1 MGIDYTEVIVE
12 SGAQSGRCE
21 RRLRGQAKGARVR
34 MLRLLKGGQATSLPA
49 CFPLVGYSL
58 RQLRRWWA
66 EYKESGLV
74 GLIEEKPHPGKASKL
89 SDAAYEALQVQMRL
103 GKIATR
109 SGRPRI
115 PGAGAQHPVRLGE
128 RGMVAATQAQGEAQ
142 DRQASAQT
150 LGSRDTGGVQKRTL
164 LIGSGSLPY
173 SGRGASMRAGS
184 DSRYGCA
191 SDGARMG
198 SVHRGCMRTHTSG
211 CGCMRR

>member
-1 MGIDYTEVIVE
+1 VTVW
-12 SGAQSGRCE
+12 
-21 RRLRGQAKGARVR
+21 
-34 MLRLLKGGQATSLPA
+34 MLLLKDGKATSVSA
-49 CFPLVGYSL
+49 CAPRVGFRL

-66 EYKESGLV
+66 QNKQSGLV
-74 GLIEEKPHPGKASKL
+74 GLIEEQPRPGKASRL
-89 SDAAYEALQVQMRL
+89 VPEAYEALQAQMRL

-109 SGRPRI
+109 SGRPRV
-115 PGAGAQHPVRLGE
+115 PGAGAQHRVRLGQ
-128 RGMVAATQAQGEAQ
+128 RGTVAATQAQGEAQ